1 MRTLSKSAFGRS
13 STFRPHCEA
22 ATTAWQPSM
31 NPAEPSRMRLKL
43 RLALRPEWRDQWTR
57 SRQTVLEAEPYA
69 CKVTAYAV
77 LSVDEAR

>member
-1 MRTLSKSAFGRS
+1 
-13 STFRPHCEA
+13 
-22 ATTAWQPSM
+22 M

-57 SRQTVLEAEPYA
+57 SRQTVLEAEPFA